1 MSGLDAYNKQAA
13 GATPLVRF
21 MRLVRVLA
29 EASIVVVAFAVAIL
43 IVGTPIALAVRAL
56 HDIVSWL
63 VLGP

>member
-13 GATPLVRF
+13 GAAPLVRF
-21 MRLVRVLA
+21 MRLVRELA

-43 IVGTPIALAVRAL
+43 IVGTPIALAVRVL